1 MHLNVRMA
9 MTSEVQSQISKN
21 NAIAIGGNLAVNGN
35 SGGGAASAVFRHQI
49 SPATSVEFM
58 AAAGLRALVGVQ
70 TSR

>member
-1 MHLNVRMA
+1 M
-9 MTSEVQSQISKN
+9 
-21 NAIAIGGNLAVNGN
+21 AVNGN

-49 SPATSVEFM
+49 SPAASVQFM

>member
-1 MHLNVRMA
+1 MA

-21 NAIAIGGNLAVNGN
+21 NAIAIGGNMAVNGN

-49 SPATSVEFM
+49 SPAASVFM

>member
-1 MHLNVRMA
+1 M
-9 MTSEVQSQISKN
+9 
-21 NAIAIGGNLAVNGN
+21 AVNGN

-49 SPATSVEFM
+49 SPAASIQFM